1 MHLSYGKQDLTKKM
15 ESSLRITGVS
25 FTKEGTYQI
34 RATYRGKHSEWI
46 SVKALPEKALTTL
59 KISDDTKPA
68 TLESF
73 IFKDKGTPDII
84 DLSKLTV
91 KAFDQYD
98 GEWNDLSDVKWHIDF
113 AGEKAEDSFSDY
125 LLANKLPIDKAG
137 TYKIQARAR
146 KGRAVY
152 AESNVLELVVKPTRK
167 LTSLNIETDIEKDGI
182 GIGDSYSSNL
192 KEDVKVTALDQYGD
206 RV

>member
-1 MHLSYGKQDLTKKM
+1 M
-15 ESSLRITGVS
+15 ESSLRITGYLLQR
-25 FTKEGTYQI
+25 KEPI
-34 RATYRGKHSEWI
+34 RFGQPTEHSEWI

-113 AGEKAEDSFSDY
+113 DY
-125 LLANKLPIDKAG
+125 WK
-137 TYKIQARAR
+137 
-146 KGRAVY
+146 
-152 AESNVLELVVKPTRK
+152 
-167 LTSLNIETDIEKDGI
+167 
-182 GIGDSYSSNL
+182 
-192 KEDVKVTALDQYGD
+192 
-206 RV
+206 